1 MLIPTI
7 ERGPSNLATVAINS
21 STNAALLALR
31 IVSAE
36 DNPLGREIRCKLD
49 KYVSDMESE
58 VMAKVERLE
67 IGGWEASARK

>member
-1 MLIPTI
+1 
-7 ERGPSNLATVAINS
+7 
-21 STNAALLALR
+21 LR

-36 DNPLGREIRCKLD
+36 SSPLGREIRCKLD

-67 IGGWEASARK
+67 SGGWEVYTVKK